1 MKILLLL
8 SQVMENN
15 EGSSSDKA
23 ASFLFENAP
32 LVITLLVLS
41 ISIAIILAVFLVI
54 LWKFYKKDE
63 LILKKYNIDATKED
77 VEEKMWCIHHI
88 FILKVFLQFL
98 IIRYILP
105 FFLPDKVPQIL
116 QSLLVHQRLKKQ

>member
-41 ISIAIILAVFLVI
+41 ISIAIILTVFLVI
-54 LWKFYKKDE
+54 LWKYYKKDE

-77 VEEKMWCIHHI
+77 VEE
-88 FILKVFLQFL
+88 
-98 IIRYILP
+98 
-105 FFLPDKVPQIL
+105 
-116 QSLLVHQRLKKQ
+116 LKKFDNKI